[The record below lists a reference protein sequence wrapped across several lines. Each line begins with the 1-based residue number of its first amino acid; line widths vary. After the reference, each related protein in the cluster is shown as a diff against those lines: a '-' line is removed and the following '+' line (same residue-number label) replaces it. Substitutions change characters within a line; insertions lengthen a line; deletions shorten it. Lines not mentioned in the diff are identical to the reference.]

1 MSGYAIAYPT
11 YAINLTRSIMTAIK
25 DIMNTSPVIPVMVIN
40 KLEHAVPL
48 ANALVEGGLKV
59 LEITLRT
66 PIALEAIKKIK
77 AEVPG
82 AIVGA
87 GTVINLET
95 LNQVI
100 DAGSEFIVSPGVTD
114 TLIDAALKSGTPI
127 LPGVVTPSEVMN
139 LLEKGITEMKFFPAE
154 AAGGIPMVKS
164 IGGPLPQVTFCPTG
178 GVSPNN
184 AADYLA
190 LSNVACV
197 GGSWMAPAS
206 LVDAEDWDE
215 IKRLTIEAI
224 SITTG

>member
-1 MSGYAIAYPT
+1 
-11 YAINLTRSIMTAIK
+11 MTAIK

-215 IKRLTIEAI
+215 IKRLTIEAV
-224 SITTG
+224 SITQ

>member
-1 MSGYAIAYPT
+1 
-11 YAINLTRSIMTAIK
+11 MTAIK

-66 PIALEAIKKIK
+66 SVALAAIKKIK
-77 AEVPG
+77 AEVPN

-87 GTVINLET
+87 GTIINVET
-95 LNQVI
+95 LDKAI

-114 TLIDAALKSGTPI
+114 TLIDAAIKSAIPI
-127 LPGVVTPSEVMN
+127 LPGVVTPSEVLS
-139 LLEKGITEMKFFPAE
+139 LLEKGITEMKFYPAE
-154 AAGGIPMVKS
+154 AAGGVAMVKS

-184 AADYLA
+184 AVEYLA
-190 LSNVACV
+190 LNNVACV
-197 GGSWMAPAS
+197 GGSWMAPANV
-206 LVDAEDWDE
+206 VDAEDWDE
-215 IKRLTIEAI
+215 IKRRTIEAVNLVV
-224 SITTG
+224 S